1 MLRPPDTAATPKPAL
16 VPSAPTRGAPGL
28 ALGAS
33 RWIEPFPC
41 PSWSCPNIVDSPEGL
56 SPARESRLPPHPA
69 GDSSRDSGTAFL
81 SSRTPNFGTERAVC
95 PGILFWEPA
104 WTSSIP
110 THPQGAEMSPSG
122 ATGPL
127 CHPMPWQE
135 KGFPSTAARRGG
147 KGWRG
152 NAVTPGNPF
161 PAQQQPLPA
170 PQPQSRSSGNVA
182 EPAER
187 APNAASD
194 GTDPGGVSR
203 IQTVLSIRISKS
215 LNPLFSWKVMIPIP
229 LQRARTLPTQLSRPF
244 PCGSYG
250 KSSPPIPHSSM
261 PGLCRPTTLE
271 PLGAPRPP
279 QNEIPGEQNRHHP
292 TTSLRKGFS
301 T

>member
-81 SSRTPNFGTERAVC
+81 SSRTPNFGRERAVC
-95 PGILFWEPA
+95 PGILFREPA

-110 THPQGAEMSPSG
+110 THLQGAEMSPSG
-122 ATGPL
+122 ATSPL

-152 NAVTPGNPF
+152 NERECGDAGESF
-161 PAQQQPLPA
+161 PCTA
-170 PQPQSRSSGNVA
+170 
-182 EPAER
+182 
-187 APNAASD
+187 AASA
-194 GTDPGGVSR
+194 GPAAAEQEQRECG
-203 IQTVLSIRISKS
+203 
-215 LNPLFSWKVMIPIP
+215 
-229 LQRARTLPTQLSRPF
+229 RARRARSERRQRWNRSR
-244 PCGSYG
+244 G
-250 KSSPPIPHSSM
+250 
-261 PGLCRPTTLE
+261 GLQNTNRPLHKD
-271 PLGAPRPP
+271 L
-279 QNEIPGEQNRHHP
+279 
-292 TTSLRKGFS
+292 
-301 T
+301 